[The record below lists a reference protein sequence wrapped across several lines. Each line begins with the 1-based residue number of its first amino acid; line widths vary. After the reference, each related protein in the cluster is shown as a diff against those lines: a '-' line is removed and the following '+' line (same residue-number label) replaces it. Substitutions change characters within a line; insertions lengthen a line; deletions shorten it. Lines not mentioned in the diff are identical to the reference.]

1 MQIGILL
8 HILRILHAA
17 LYTMIM
23 IKIRVM
29 PVLIYYLNNI
39 SLALQPNLL
48 TEHEELRK
56 KINKMFNG
64 KHGK

>member
-1 MQIGILL
+1 
-8 HILRILHAA
+8 
-17 LYTMIM
+17 
-23 IKIRVM
+23 M

-39 SLALQPNLL
+39 SLALQPHLL

>member
-1 MQIGILL
+1 
-8 HILRILHAA
+8 LRILHAA

-29 PVLIYYLNNI
+29 TILIYYLNNI

>member
-1 MQIGILL
+1 
-8 HILRILHAA
+8 
-17 LYTMIM
+17 
-23 IKIRVM
+23 M
-29 PVLIYYLNNI
+29 PVLIYYLHDI

-48 TEHEELRK
+48 TGHEKLRK